1 LAFLPLDNR
10 TPEISAEALRQTSLS
25 VQACV
30 PDLLKEALMCL
41 DRVTDTDGTI
51 RNIKTK
57 IANFIA
63 NALPRNLPQEVYERV
78 ARMM

>member
-1 LAFLPLDNR
+1 MVL
-10 TPEISAEALRQTSLS
+10 Q
-25 VQACV
+25 
-30 PDLLKEALMCL
+30 
-41 DRVTDTDGTI
+41 
-51 RNIKTK
+51 